1 MAIRIARFVRFLLD
15 CHARMWQ
22 HCAARSVRVVHAM
35 QPLWVFHFDARK
47 IAAQCEERGSLS
59 VRAARAGAFRISLRR
74 VIRALILVRL
84 R

>member
-1 MAIRIARFVRFLLD
+1 
-15 CHARMWQ
+15 
-22 HCAARSVRVVHAM
+22 
-35 QPLWVFHFDARK
+35 LWVFHFDARK